1 MNRKWLVV
9 CVLAGFAGLLALLTL
24 RKGEARQFS
33 SAPGKGWPVNV
44 AHRGASAQ
52 APENT
57 LEAFR
62 AAEASGAGG
71 LELDVHITRD
81 GEAVVIHDSSLN
93 RTTDGAGLVREKT
106 LQELRSFDAGYRFT
120 GDGGQ
125 SYPHRDRKVR
135 MPTLGEV
142 LEEFPGVTVNIEIKE
157 APPGGEGAVLEAIE
171 RAGAEDRVLVAAE
184 RLAVIERFREV
195 SGGRVATAASR
206 REIATFYLMSRL
218 RLEGLLRPRYQSLQ
232 VPVDF
237 GRREIVTPRFV
248 EAAHGR
254 GVRVDVWTINDAP
267 EMQRLLDLGVD
278 SIMTDRPAVMSEVL
292 EGR

>member
-1 MNRKWLVV
+1 MNRKRILF
-9 CVLAGFAGLLALLTL
+9 CILAGFAGLLALLTL
-24 RKGEARQFS
+24 RRSEGRKFS
-33 SAPGKGWPVNV
+33 CAPGAGWPVNI
-44 AHRGASAQ
+44 AHRGASSQ

-62 AAEASGAGG
+62 AAEKCGAGG
-71 LELDVHITRD
+71 LELDLHTTRD
-81 GEAVVIHDSSLN
+81 GDVVVIHDASLN
-93 RTTDGAGLVREKT
+93 RTTDGTGPVKERT
-106 LQELRSFDAGYRFT
+106 LEELRSLDAGYRFT
-120 GDGGQ
+120 GDGGHT
-125 SYPHRDRKVR
+125 YPYRDRQVR

-142 LEEFPGVTVNIEIKE
+142 LEEFPGVTVNVEIKD

-171 RAGAEDRVLVAAE
+171 GAGAGDRVLVAAE
-184 RLAVIERFREV
+184 SLDLIERFREV
-195 SGGRVATAASR
+195 SKGRVATAASR
-206 REIATFYLMSRL
+206 QEIAAFYLMSRF
-218 RLEGLLRPRYQSLQ
+218 RLESLLWPRYHALQ

-237 GRREIVTPRFV
+237 GRREIVTPRFI
-248 EAAHGR
+248 EAAHSR